1 MLSLH
6 FYVMGTHTCTKLE
19 YNYCTT
25 NVGLNLYGSSDWR
38 LGNRCAK
45 KPKEWEDEK
54 RREED
59 MKSRVLITKPKP
71 VFILSSAVRV
81 FCLDKAC

>member
-1 MLSLH
+1 
-6 FYVMGTHTCTKLE
+6 
-19 YNYCTT
+19 
-25 NVGLNLYGSSDWR
+25 
-38 LGNRCAK
+38 
-45 KPKEWEDEK
+45 
-54 RREED
+54 